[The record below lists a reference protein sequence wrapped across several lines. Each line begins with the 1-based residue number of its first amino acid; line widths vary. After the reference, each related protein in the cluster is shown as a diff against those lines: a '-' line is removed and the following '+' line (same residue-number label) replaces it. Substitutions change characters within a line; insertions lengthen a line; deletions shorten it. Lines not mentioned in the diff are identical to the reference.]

1 MLVSAGRGQ
10 VELTAL
16 GSRCCEQL
24 IPRCEQGA
32 AQKGATTQPTRVR
45 SRVIALIE
53 FDRVH
58 TATY

>member
-10 VELTAL
+10 VELTAP

-32 AQKGATTQPTRVR
+32 AQKGATTHPTRVR
-45 SRVIALIE
+45 SRAIALIE

-58 TATY
+58 TATC